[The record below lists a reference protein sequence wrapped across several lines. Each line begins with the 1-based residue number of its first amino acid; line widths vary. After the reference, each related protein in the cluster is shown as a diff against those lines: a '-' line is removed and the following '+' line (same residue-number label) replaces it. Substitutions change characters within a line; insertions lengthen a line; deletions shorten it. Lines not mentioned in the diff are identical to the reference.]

1 MRYKIELIRI
11 TKNWE
16 RITYDKEVFDHKT
29 ELLEYI
35 DRILNEDTESTL
47 LIFYKKVG
55 DDERG

>member
-35 DRILNEDTESTL
+35 DRILNDTESTL
-47 LIFYKKVG
+47 LLFYKKVG
-55 DDERG
+55 GDERG